1 MVEQMRFVLHSL
13 SLSPLCVYVLTVIC
27 RCMLCVY
34 FKCGKEEGSV
44 MCVVFVCVRRRAS
57 AAGQAFDHGLHVT
70 LSQFVVGAAPRLA
83 EQPHPPVHHQHQVSG
98 GLINANPFH
107 SLSVLCVINS

>member
-1 MVEQMRFVLHSL
+1 
-13 SLSPLCVYVLTVIC
+13 
-27 RCMLCVY
+27 
-34 FKCGKEEGSV
+34 
-44 MCVVFVCVRRRAS
+44 MCVVFVCVHRRAS

-83 EQPHPPVHHQHQVSG
+83 EHPHPPVHHQHQVSG
-98 GLINANPFH
+98 ERINANPFC